1 MINLREQD
9 RKTLLELT
17 EQYLPKN
24 AKLWAYGSRVK
35 GTHHETS
42 DLDLVVKTPA
52 GETLD
57 LDDLIHFQ
65 TAVQDSTLPILV
77 QVFDWDRMP
86 NIFKPAVLEQH
97 DVLWQGQADAH

>member
-9 RKTLLELT
+9 RKTLLELA
-17 EQYLPKN
+17 ERHLPKN
-24 AKLWAYGSRVK
+24 AELWAYGSRVK

-42 DLDLVVKTPA
+42 DLDLVVKMPA

-77 QVFDWDRMP
+77 QVFDWD
-86 NIFKPAVLEQH
+86 
-97 DVLWQGQADAH
+97 